1 MRAQKRARFW
11 QRDDGCVRELE
22 GVKVGDRYILAKD
35 FANIRGLS
43 VDAFISQL
51 INLEKKIQARPK
63 TFRLSLYYRAF
74 EKRLTKERIRKQ
86 YFINYNLIYARLNA
100 RAELIDIIY
109 VLDARYPAKNLGA
122 REPWRTEFVSD
133 YIAYKKSSKKS
144 FSSKDF
150 GRYYMRAYTLI
161 DNFYFHNLDVLR
173 FFDKWLLEKK
183 QIKWQGARAWLS
195 QFVDFNDE

>member
-1 MRAQKRARFW
+1 MN
-11 QRDDGCVRELE
+11 
-22 GVKVGDRYILAKD
+22 DRYILAKD
-35 FANIRGLS
+35 YASIRGLS

-63 TFRLSLYYRAF
+63 TFRFSLYYGAF
-74 EKRLTKERIRKQ
+74 EKRFIKGRLRKQ

-109 VLDARYPAKNLGA
+109 ALDERYPAKNLGA
-122 REPWRTEFVSD
+122 REPWRTELVSE

-144 FSSKDF
+144 FSSKGF
-150 GRYYMRAYTLI
+150 ERYYMRAYSLLN
-161 DNFYFHNLDVLR
+161 NFHFCNLELLQ

-183 QIKWQGARAWLS
+183 QIKWQGARAWYS

>member
-1 MRAQKRARFW
+1 MS
-11 QRDDGCVRELE
+11 
-22 GVKVGDRYILAKD
+22 DRYILARD
-35 FANIRGLS
+35 FASIRGLS
-43 VDAFISQL
+43 VDAFITQL

-63 TFRLSLYYRAF
+63 SFHFSLYYRAF
-74 EKRLTKERIRKQ
+74 EKRFTKERLRKQ
-86 YFINYNLIYARLNA
+86 YFINYNLIYARLSA

-109 VLDARYPAKNLGA
+109 ALDARYPAKNLGA

-150 GRYYMRAYTLI
+150 GRYYMRAYSLLG
-161 DNFYFHNLDVLR
+161 NYYFYNLELLQ
-173 FFDKWLLEKK
+173 FFDKWLLEKHELE
-183 QIKWQGARAWLS
+183 WHGARAWFS